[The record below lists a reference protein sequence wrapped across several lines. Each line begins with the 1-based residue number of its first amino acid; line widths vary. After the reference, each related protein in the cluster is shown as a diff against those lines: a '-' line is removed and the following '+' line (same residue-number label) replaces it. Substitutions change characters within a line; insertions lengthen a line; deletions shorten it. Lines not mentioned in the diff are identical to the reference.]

1 MPVYTGIPSICE
13 ALSVYECFLIKGIFP
28 VHPVC
33 KKLLALNNN
42 TVTFFRLEMVVK
54 GKIPDRI
61 KQKNKFLK
69 RFTIQSFII
78 IIGLT
83 YKSLY
88 TS

>member
-1 MPVYTGIPSICE
+1 M
-13 ALSVYECFLIKGIFP
+13 A
-28 VHPVC
+28 VHLTNEFVFKTTS

-69 RFTIQSFII
+69 R
-78 IIGLT
+78 L
-83 YKSLY
+83 SL
-88 TS
+88 S